1 MTRSAEGESFLRGL
15 FVGDI
20 SPHRLPAIEP
30 LPKEREETLEMVLES
45 VRRFLGEHAEQYR
58 SFDVAGAQPA
68 EYLTELAELGL
79 FGLVVPEE
87 HGGFGCS
94 AREYARV
101 LEEVSRVDAST
112 SLTLG
117 AHSSIGMKGILL
129 FGTEEQKARYL
140 PKLATGELRAAFCL
154 TEAGSGSDA
163 ASITTRAQQQ
173 ADGSWVVSGE
183 KIWITNGSFAELF
196 TVFARTGEGEGE
208 ITAFIVERSFGGVS
222 SGPKE
227 DKMGIRAS
235 ATCTIRFD
243 EVRVPSENVLG
254 QPGGGFK
261 IAMAILNNG
270 RTGLGGGCIGAMKRC
285 IELATAH
292 ANQRKQFGR
301 TLSSFGLIQDKLAQM
316 AVLCYATESVVQRVA
331 SLIDSGS
338 EDFSLEAAVSKV
350 FGTEALWRVA
360 DEALQIAGGN
370 GFMREYPFE
379 RIVRDSRINRIFEG
393 TNEILRLYIGLA
405 GAKESGKYLERL
417 GQGVGSILS
426 EPTAA
431 VMAVGDYA
439 AKRIVEYLP
448 QMADGGALEEGELA
462 PLFRIL
468 AKYSAAFAHSLDGA
482 VRLHRRKIAEEQLIV
497 KRLGDCAIDLYVGW
511 CVLVR
516 VAQERAQNAPNATE
530 ATAIA
535 TVFIHDLK
543 RRVNQNIRRI
553 TTNEDREIARIAASV
568 IARGG
573 MGS

>member
-87 HGGFGCS
+87 NGGFGCS

-448 QMADGGALEEGELA
+448 QMAEGGALEEGELA

-497 KRLGDCAIDLYVGW
+497 KRLADCAIDLYVGW

>member
-94 AREYARV
+94 AREYARI

-235 ATCTIRFD
+235 ATCTMRFD
-243 EVRVPSENVLG
+243 EVRVPAENVLG

-448 QMADGGALEEGELA
+448 QMAEGGALEEGELA

-497 KRLGDCAIDLYVGW
+497 KRLADCAIDLYVGW

>member
-254 QPGGGFK
+254 SPGGGFK

-448 QMADGGALEEGELA
+448 QMAEGGALEEGELA

-497 KRLGDCAIDLYVGW
+497 KRLADCAIDLYVGW

-516 VAQERAQNAPNATE
+516 VAQERAQNAPNATQ

>member
-163 ASITTRAQQQ
+163 ASISTRAQQQ

-235 ATCTIRFD
+235 ATCTMRFD
-243 EVRVPSENVLG
+243 EVRVPAENVLG
-254 QPGGGFK
+254 SPGGGFK

-301 TLSSFGLIQDKLAQM
+301 TLSSFGLIQDKLARM

-448 QMADGGALEEGELA
+448 QMAEGGALEEGELA

-497 KRLGDCAIDLYVGW
+497 KRLADCAIDLYVGW
-511 CVLVR
+511 CLLVR

-553 TTNEDREIARIAASV
+553 TTNEDRDVARIAASV